1 MAMAR
6 KSVLSAKDAAVNP
19 PVAIVLRYT
28 RAGSELP
35 HQTAEAALCRSF
47 FVIIIEWWSLP
58 LKHLDNVVENITC
71 TYLEPMYLPP

>member
-1 MAMAR
+1 MLCRAMG
-6 KSVLSAKDAAVNP
+6 VAV
-19 PVAIVLRYT
+19 VLRYT

-58 LKHLDNVVENITC
+58 LKHLYNAVENITYLG
-71 TYLEPMYLPP
+71 TYVPTTLGILTPTY

>member
-19 PVAIVLRYT
+19 PVAMVLRYT

-35 HQTAEAALCRSF
+35 HQTAEAALRRSF
-47 FVIIIEWWSLP
+47 FG
-58 LKHLDNVVENITC
+58 HHHRVVVLASET
-71 TYLEPMYLPP
+71 P